1 MGQNVKRATAEPAKS
16 KLMGLFFDD
25 IVDGDVFSFGAAEL
39 SADDVSEFRRR
50 FAPPLPRQVAPLS
63 ANETPQTKTSQTKPS
78 GNTASGSGDD
88 GAEGEAAAQAH
99 VYALWSRML
108 YEFTFDWPIVARI
121 AQDQLRWYKTARVGD
136 TLSVRITF
144 LTKDP
149 IDSTKGVVI
158 TQHDVLNQH
167 GELVMALLT
176 RTAIERRQPAG
187 SRKWTSSS

>member
-1 MGQNVKRATAEPAKS
+1 MAEPAS
-16 KLMGLFFDD
+16 KGVMGLFFDD

-39 SADDVSEFRRR
+39 SADDVAEFRRR
-50 FAPPLPRQVAPLS
+50 FAPPLPKQTNDTPGAS
-63 ANETPQTKTSQTKPS
+63 DEAN
-78 GNTASGSGDD
+78 GAS
-88 GAEGEAAAQAH
+88 AAQAH

-149 IDSTKGVVI
+149 VDATKGVVV

-176 RTAIERRQPAG
+176 RTAVERRQPVDEP
-187 SRKWTSSS
+187 KT

>member
-1 MGQNVKRATAEPAKS
+1 
-16 KLMGLFFDD
+16 MGLFFDD

-50 FAPPLPRQVAPLS
+50 FAPPLPKQVGS
-63 ANETPQTKTSQTKPS
+63 ASEN
-78 GNTASGSGDD
+78 GDD
-88 GAEGEAAAQAH
+88 GTEGKAAAQAH

-149 IDSTKGVVI
+149 IDSSKGVVI

-187 SRKWTSSS
+187 WEPGGTASSSPST